1 MGLWPDADPASALT
15 LRGLL
20 PPKPIT
26 LTERAALF
34 VVQRAQIHLAGGAF
48 VEVDAHGMRTHFPI
62 GGVACQMPGDFAG
75 LRLVSFAAV
84 RADGG
89 S

>member
-15 LRGLL
+15 LPGLL
-20 PPKPIT
+20 PPKPIP
-26 LTERAALF
+26 LKERAAPI
-34 VVQRAQIHLAGGAF
+34 VVQPAQIDPADGAF
-48 VEVDAHGMRTHFPI
+48 VVLDANGMRTHIPI
-62 GGVACQMPGDFAG
+62 GGVACQMPRDFAG
-75 LRLVSFAAV
+75 LRLVGFAAV

>member
-1 MGLWPDADPASALT
+1 MRLP
-15 LRGLL
+15 GLL
-20 PPKPIT
+20 PPKPIP
-26 LTERAALF
+26 LKERAAL
-34 VVQRAQIHLAGGAF
+34 VVVERARIDLADGAF
-48 VEVDAHGMRTHFPI
+48 VVIDPHGMRTHFPT
-62 GGVACQMPGDFAG
+62 GGVACQMPRDFAG